1 LALFLKG
8 KADGEDRDENVRL
21 NLIICLDVS
30 GSMGCGLSLKQG
42 QNDKHKS
49 RLSLSI
55 EAIKMLISKLKPN
68 DSIGMVVFSDDAE
81 TIFEC
86 TMKKDIQ
93 IEEMFQKIDQIS
105 TRGGT
110 TIIEGFKMSN

>member
-42 QNDKHKS
+42 QND
-49 RLSLSI
+49 I